1 MNRDQHNN
9 KPYKSVK
16 KENGKYN
23 EEFLK
28 NTDVLSNNPHLQETV
43 TMIESERQW
52 IKPDACEIRFISREY
67 VRKKKKL
74 KNCYLFYEKEDI
86 LETFV

>member
-28 NTDVLSNNPHLQETV
+28 NTDVLSNNPHL
-43 TMIESERQW
+43 
-52 IKPDACEIRFISREY
+52 
-67 VRKKKKL
+67 
-74 KNCYLFYEKEDI
+74 
-86 LETFV
+86 

>member
-23 EEFLK
+23 EELLK
-28 NTDVLSNNPHLQETV
+28 NTDVLSNNPRL
-43 TMIESERQW
+43 
-52 IKPDACEIRFISREY
+52 
-67 VRKKKKL
+67 
-74 KNCYLFYEKEDI
+74 
-86 LETFV
+86 